1 MESQYTSLAS
11 TITQLA
17 SSHSKSRYIVAI
29 AGAPGSGKTTL
40 ATAVGAQINRAR
52 QVTAEKGKSGDSIP
66 KTMVLSMDGFHL
78 PRSALDALPDGE
90 REQAYIRRGA
100 PWTFDVKAFS
110 AFMKRLREWADGGL
124 PPGEK
129 LYAPTFD
136 HATKDPVAGGVAI
149 DSDVGIVIVEG
160 NYILLDEPE
169 WRDIGQLVDYRVF
182 VDVDL
187 QEARERLARRHVEAG
202 IERCLEDGFARVDKN
217 DYLNGVMVKEKLGKV
232 ESVVNSLRETM

>member
-1 MESQYTSLAS
+1 MESQYTNLAD
-11 TITQLA
+11 TIVQRAL
-17 SSHSKSRYIVAI
+17 SHSKSRYIVAV

-52 QVTAEKGKSGDSIP
+52 QVAAEKGESDYNIP

-78 PRSALDALPDGE
+78 PRSALDALPGGE

-100 PWTFDVKAFS
+100 PWTFDVKAFV
-110 AFMKRLREWADGGL
+110 AFMKTLREWADGESSSA
-124 PPGEK
+124 EK

-136 HATKDPVAGGVAI
+136 HATKDPVAAGVAI
-149 DSDVGIVIVEG
+149 DGDVGVVIVEG
-160 NYILLDEPE
+160 NYTLLDEPE
-169 WRDIGQLVDYRVF
+169 WRDVGQLVDYRVF

-202 IERCLEDGFARVDKN
+202 IEGCLEDGFARVDKN
-217 DYLNGVMVKEKLGKV
+217 DYLNGIMVKEKLGKV
-232 ESVVNSLRETM
+232 ELVVNSLREV